1 MGNAFDFEID
11 DELLNYI
18 HQPASL
24 SSGLSYEDSLLSMKQ
39 KMVVSYDLLDLE
51 GDYGFQQD
59 FTQDE
64 IHGYFRQMNKYAT
77 VSMNEI
83 IETFDYTEHFNDSK
97 IRGNLL
103 RLLKS
108 KTGRKID
115 DDVLIYH
122 FALEPDCKVTADR
135 RKDCRN
141 ARVYFLVGKFGIVHI
156 LFFDPYHEIN
166 PMNVK

>member
-1 MGNAFDFEID
+1 MGNTFDFEID

-24 SSGLSYEDSLLSMKQ
+24 SSGISYEDSLLSMKQ
-39 KMVVSYDLLDLE
+39 KMIVSYDFLDLE

-103 RLLKS
+103 RLLKE
-108 KTGRKID
+108 KPDGR
-115 DDVLIYH
+115 
-122 FALEPDCKVTADR
+122 
-135 RKDCRN
+135 
-141 ARVYFLVGKFGIVHI
+141 
-156 LFFDPYHEIN
+156 
-166 PMNVK
+166 

>member
-24 SSGLSYEDSLLSMKQ
+24 SSGISYEDSLLSMKQ
-39 KMVVSYDLLDLE
+39 KMIVSYDLLDLE

-59 FTQDE
+59 FTQEE

-83 IETFDYTEHFNDSK
+83 IEKFDYTEHFNDSK

-103 RLLKS
+103 HLLKG

-115 DDVLIYH
+115 EDVLIYH
-122 FALEPDCKVTADR
+122 FALEPDNKTVANRAQNT
-135 RKDCRN
+135 RN
-141 ARVYFLVGKFGIVHI
+141 ARVYFLVSKIGIVHI
-156 LFFDPYHEIN
+156 LYFDPYHEIN
-166 PMNVK
+166 P

>member
-1 MGNAFDFEID
+1 MGGDVDFEID
-11 DELLNYI
+11 DELLNRI

-24 SSGLSYEDSLLSMKQ
+24 STGISYQDSRLSMKQ
-39 KMVVSYDLLDLE
+39 KMIVSYDLLDLE
-51 GDYGFQQD
+51 GDYGFQQN
-59 FTQDE
+59 FTQEE

-77 VSMNEI
+77 ISMNEI
-83 IETFDYTEHFNDSK
+83 IESLDYTEHFHDSK

-103 RLLKS
+103 RLLQEKA
-108 KTGRKID
+108 GRKID

-122 FALEPDCKVTADR
+122 FALEPESKVVASR
-135 RKDCRN
+135 EQNSHN

-166 PMNVK
+166 PMKVR